1 MLRSLLHHFEKVS
14 AVLVIPHQMS
24 AVNNENQRPV
34 AFLPF
39 SESHLFE
46 LVKRPLDVEKSR
58 GVAGTLDAEKAADVT
73 VESV

>member
-1 MLRSLLHHFEKVS
+1 
-14 AVLVIPHQMS
+14 MS